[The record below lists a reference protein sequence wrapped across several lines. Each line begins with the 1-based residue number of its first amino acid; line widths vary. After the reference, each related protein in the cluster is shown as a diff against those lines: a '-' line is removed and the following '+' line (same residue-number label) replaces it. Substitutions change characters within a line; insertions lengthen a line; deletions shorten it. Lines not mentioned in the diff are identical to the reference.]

1 MKIAKYDIIVKMTRD
16 SGMFKCTMFFVCC
29 IVCNQKINDENSI
42 KKKII
47 IMKIARD
54 RGMFKCTMFF
64 VRLPAPTVPNF
75 SLMPDVLSD
84 AFALS
89 IVVFAISVSMGKILA
104 RRHGY
109 EIDSNQVKYM

>member
-1 MKIAKYDIIVKMTRD
+1 MIVKMTRD
-16 SGMFKCTMFFVCC
+16 SGMFKCTMIDFCVLYCLQSN
-29 IVCNQKINDENSI
+29 IDDENSI

>member
-1 MKIAKYDIIVKMTRD
+1 MIVKMTRD
-16 SGMFKCTMFFVCC
+16 SGMFKCTMIFVCC
-29 IVCNQKINDENSI
+29 IVCNQKLMMKIAL

>member
-1 MKIAKYDIIVKMTRD
+1 MYNDFCVLYCLQSKID
-16 SGMFKCTMFFVCC
+16 
-29 IVCNQKINDENSI
+29 DENSI
-42 KKKII
+42 KKII
-47 IMKIARD
+47 IMKIARIK
-54 RGMFKCTMFF
+54 GMFKCTMFF